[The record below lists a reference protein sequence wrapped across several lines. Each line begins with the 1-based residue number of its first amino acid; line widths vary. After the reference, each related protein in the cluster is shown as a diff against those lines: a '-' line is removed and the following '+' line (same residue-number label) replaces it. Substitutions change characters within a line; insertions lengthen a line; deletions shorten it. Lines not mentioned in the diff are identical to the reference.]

1 MVRCRIDRAVS
12 NANSS
17 MLNSELVS
25 SNEPCDMCMVKMGR
39 FIQSGDLLIM
49 TSPAVPVKVGE
60 LCVMCAHLFPASD
73 HEPSVNMS
81 TSPRGGRL
89 SKSS

>member
-1 MVRCRIDRAVS
+1 MRWRIDRAVS

-17 MLNSELVS
+17 MLNAELVS
-25 SNEPCDMCMVKMGR
+25 SNDPCEMCKVRMGK
-39 FIQSGDLLIM
+39 FIQSSDLLIM

-60 LCVMCAHLFPASD
+60 LCVMCAHLVPASD